1 MARKQVKRKSRKQS
15 KKQRKIK
22 KQSRRQ
28 RGGVSDYIPTQKS
41 VNGFPMNMKDGGA
54 IVTGPGFVMSA
65 ADFSKRSQEFG
76 GFNPTD

>member
-1 MARKQVKRKSRKQS
+1 MARRQVKRKSRKQS
-15 KKQRKIK
+15 R
-22 KQSRRQ
+22 KQSRRQNKSQ

-54 IVTGPGFVMSA
+54 IVAGPGFVMSA